1 MVTERSKLKNMLEN
15 TSYLQIRRNSIVQYD
30 QSEFTKR
37 KQESINELLA
47 ENGRDTYRGE
57 MSVVAQKNLRRKIQI
72 WHSGIE
78 FFNSKVSNPTM
89 RNTKHL
95 VFLTITLSASQRHS
109 DQQIKKDLLKPFLR
123 MLRENLGCVNYVW
136 KAESQANG
144 NIHFHVI
151 IDKYVDK
158 VEIQNKWNYCQQKLF
173 YIDRFELKFGH
184 RNPPSTHVEIIDSL
198 EIAEKYIEK
207 YICKEDK
214 YRRIEGA
221 IWKASKSINSLKF
234 FEIVEDG
241 EINES
246 INKAIDNQD
255 CKLIEKDRYR
265 MFFFEKDK
273 LINYLPRYHKY
284 QYFNYLRFLI
294 DYLFV
299 DNCDQLFT
307 DYCICR
313 RAVFD
318 NKNKKKEY
326 EEVFSKRSI
335 PVVQGRLFTDS
346 IDNEATAKK
355 RIRDKRNM

>member
-1 MVTERSKLKNMLEN
+1 MLEN
-15 TSYLQIRRNSIVQYD
+15 TSYLQIRKSSIVQYD

-78 FFNSKVSNPTM
+78 YFNSKVSNPTM
-89 RNTKHL
+89 RNTKRL
-95 VFLTITLSASQRHS
+95 VFLTLTLCALQRHS
-109 DQQIKKDLLKPFLR
+109 DQQIKRDVLKPFMR
-123 MLRENLGCVNYVW
+123 ILREKFNCINYVW
-136 KAESQANG
+136 KAESQQTG
-144 NIHFHVI
+144 SIHFHVI
-151 IDKYVDK
+151 IDQFIDK
-158 VEIQNKWNYCQQKLF
+158 EEIQRIWNSCQQKLF
-173 YIDRFELKFGH
+173 YVDRFEAKCGH
-184 RNPPSTHVEIIDSL
+184 NHPPSTHVEVIDSL

-207 YICKEDK
+207 YICKDDK

-234 FEIVEDG
+234 FEIVEDS

-246 INKAIDNQD
+246 INKAIDNKD

-273 LINYLPRYHKY
+273 LINYLPKYHKY
-284 QYFNYLRFLI
+284 QYFNYLQFLV
-294 DYLFV
+294 DYLFKNETTM
-299 DNCDQLFT
+299 DFS
-307 DYCICR
+307 DYCIFRKDC
-313 RAVFD
+313 FD
-318 NKNKKKEY
+318 TCNKTEEY
-326 EEVFSKRSI
+326 EEIFSKHSI
-335 PVVQGRLFTDS
+335 PIIQGRLFNDNVN
-346 IDNEATAKK
+346 NEAITKE

>member
-30 QSEFTKR
+30 QSEFTRR

-78 FFNSKVSNPTM
+78 YFNSKVSNPTM
-89 RNTKHL
+89 RNTKRL
-95 VFLTITLSASQRHS
+95 VFLTLTLCALQRHS
-109 DQQIKKDLLKPFLR
+109 DQQIKRDVLKPFMR
-123 MLRENLGCVNYVW
+123 ILREKFNCINYVW
-136 KAESQANG
+136 KAESQQTG
-144 NIHFHVI
+144 SIHFHVI
-151 IDKYVDK
+151 IDQFIDK
-158 VEIQNKWNYCQQKLF
+158 EEIQRIWNCCQQKLF
-173 YIDRFELKFGH
+173 YVDRFEAKCGH
-184 RNPPSTHVEIIDSL
+184 NHPPSTHVEVIDSL

-234 FEIVEDG
+234 FEIVEDSQ
-241 EINES
+241 INES
-246 INKAIDNQD
+246 INKAIDNKD

-273 LINYLPRYHKY
+273 LINYLPKYHKY
-284 QYFNYLRFLI
+284 QYFNYLQFLV
-294 DYLFV
+294 DYLFK

-318 NKNKKKEY
+318 NQTKHKEY

-335 PVVQGRLFTDS
+335 PVVQGRLFVDNV
-346 IDNEATAKK
+346 DNEAISKK
-355 RIRDKRNM
+355 RVRDKRDM